1 MFLYNEIFL
10 YNVNVLNEGTTKT
23 SLLLSTS
30 VSEYWVNELLKLSPA
45 SRRVIQCSFQSVMAQ
60 VTDNNYGLEVII

>member
-45 SRRVIQCSFQSVMAQ
+45 SRRVIQYSFQSVMAQ
-60 VTDNNYGLEVII
+60 VTDNN